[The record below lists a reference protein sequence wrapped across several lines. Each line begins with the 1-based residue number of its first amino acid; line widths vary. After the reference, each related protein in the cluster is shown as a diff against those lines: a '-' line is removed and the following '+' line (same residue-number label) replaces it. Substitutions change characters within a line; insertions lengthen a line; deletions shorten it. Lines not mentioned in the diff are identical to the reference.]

1 MCFEI
6 FFDFLMKYF
15 PPFLRGLDELDKPID
30 GDDEDIDSIDAARA
44 KVHNRSKL
52 PFTFIFLIYSLL
64 SVQRRFAVY
73 AALSKG
79 Q

>member
-1 MCFEI
+1 
-6 FFDFLMKYF
+6 MKYL

-44 KVHNRSKL
+44 KVRNRSNCRL
-52 PFTFIFLIYSLL
+52 PACWIYSITSL
-64 SVQRRFAVY
+64 QRRFAVY